1 MAEMNPRNPDRVP
14 ADEEEVSFVP
24 MSAVEAGTGRMNPK
38 KLRPWGQV
46 RKGYTR
52 FQEGDVLF
60 AKITP
65 CMENGK
71 TVVAIDLHGGVGAGS
86 TEFHVL
92 RPYRC
97 TDNVFLMY
105 YLLQESFRREARSR
119 MTGTAG
125 QLRVPKRFLEGHE
138 LRLPPLPEQHRIV
151 EAIESYL
158 TRLDDA
164 VASLERAQKNL
175 KRYQASVLKAAV
187 EGRLVP
193 TEAELARKEG
203 RAFEPADVLL
213 ERILKERRRRWEEAE
228 LARMKTK
235 GKTPKNDKWKEKY
248 KEPVAPDTSDLPDL
262 PEGWC
267 YVALPILV
275 LPTKAGMKTGPFG
288 SLLQKSEH
296 RGSGVP
302 IIGIENIE
310 PMRFMPGS
318 KIHVTAEK
326 SAQLSGYDV
335 LAGDLLI
342 SRSGTVG
349 EVCVCPPS
357 LGEARLSTNVMRIR
371 FMETTPVPEF
381 VATLLNGSPLVR
393 GQISELCKGTTRDF
407 LNQKILQALVLPFPP
422 ILEQRRILE
431 EVGRLLS
438 LGDATAG
445 GAGEALGNS
454 QRLRQ
459 SILKWA
465 FEGKLVDQDPNDL
478 PAPGPG
484 KYFVYAL
491 ECSNGSH
498 YIGQTQDV
506 LKRWKQHASARGA
519 DWTKQYPPV
528 GLAHWEEFDS
538 LEAAVRREKEL
549 KTGFGRKWLKL
560 EITAGRAR
568 QAGEPASVLLE
579 RIKAERAALEAK
591 KKANKRKTR
600 RKK

>member
-235 GKTPKNDKWKEKY
+235 GKAPKDDKWKEKY
-248 KEPVAPDTSDLPDL
+248 KEPVAPDTTDLPDL

-267 YVALPILV
+267 WVSVQQVGQPDEQPV
-275 LPTKAGMKTGPFG
+275 LTGPFG
-288 SLLQKSEH
+288 TSL
-296 RGSGVP
+296 GSADFMAEGVP
-302 IIGIENIE
+302 IVTIGCLTEQ
-310 PMRFMPGS
+310 GVDLS
-318 KIHVTAEK
+318 K
-326 SAQLSGYDV
+326 SAYISARKALELRKYG
-335 LAGDLLI
+335 LRHGDLLF
-342 SRSGTVG
+342 SRMATVG
-349 EVCVCPPS
+349 RAGFVTRTIANTDA
-357 LGEARLSTNVMRIR
+357 LFNYHIMRLRLHEPTVN
-371 FMETTPVPEF
+371 P
-381 VATLLNGSPLVR
+381 LLFISYVR
-393 GQISELCKGTTRDF
+393 GSETVTNYVREINHGMTRDGINTKQ
-407 LNQKILQALVLPFPP
+407 LLGMPLALPP
-422 ILEQRRILE
+422 RLEQDRIVE
-431 EVGRLLS
+431 EVERLTS
-438 LGDATAG
+438 VSH
-445 GAGEALGNS
+445 NS
-454 QRLRQ
+454 SSVTVSAMARCRRLRQ

-465 FEGKLVDQDPNDL
+465 FEGKLVDQDPTD
-478 PAPGPG
+478 
-484 KYFVYAL
+484 
-491 ECSNGSH
+491 
-498 YIGQTQDV
+498 
-506 LKRWKQHASARGA
+506 
-519 DWTKQYPPV
+519 
-528 GLAHWEEFDS
+528 
-538 LEAAVRREKEL
+538 
-549 KTGFGRKWLKL
+549 
-560 EITAGRAR
+560 
-568 QAGEPASVLLE
+568 EPASVLLE
-579 RIKAERAALEAK
+579 RIKAERAALEAQ
-591 KKANKRKTR
+591 TS
-600 RKK
+600 